1 MIFFDEATQEYYH
14 SGLALRASGGI
25 DFYFKFRLIES
36 WESDPKKLTFT
47 AIDCD
52 FSRVLFK
59 AWNAE
64 KQ

>member
-36 WESDPKKLTFT
+36 WESDPNKLTFI

-59 AWNAE
+59 AWDAE